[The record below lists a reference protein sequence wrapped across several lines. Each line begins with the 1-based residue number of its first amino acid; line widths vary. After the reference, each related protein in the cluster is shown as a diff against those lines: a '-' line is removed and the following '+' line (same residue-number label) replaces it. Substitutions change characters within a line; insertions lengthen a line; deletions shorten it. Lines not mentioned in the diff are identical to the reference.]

1 MSLFSSNRGRSSS
14 RSPFSSFS
22 LLVLA
27 VATFLTICVPS
38 KQVAASKT
46 KNRAILKEKYGIDCG
61 THCTNAVVKLHEAKI
76 EQEKCVRFFLLF
88 AARIFLFLFVVFVV
102 VVVLLSFFFFRVLR
116 EIREMEF
123 LNGGKGTALLRADR
137 GTICFRTLADE
148 RPYLY
153 SLRVFL
159 PRRQKT
165 GD

>member
-116 EIREMEF
+116 EIREIEF

>member
-38 KQVAASKT
+38 KVAASKT

-76 EQEKCVRFFLLF
+76 EQEKCVAFFLLLLALGSF
-88 AARIFLFLFVVFVV
+88 FSFLLVFVFVV
-102 VVVLLSFFFFRVLR
+102 VVVVVVVFLLLLSFSLFRER
-116 EIREMEF
+116 SAIEF
-123 LNGGKGTALLRADR
+123 LNGGKGTTNA
-137 GTICFRTLADE
+137 
-148 RPYLY
+148 
-153 SLRVFL
+153 SS
-159 PRRQKT
+159 RRSR
-165 GD
+165 DDLFSNAR